1 MDYIFHNI
9 AVAFGHSRRGQ
20 TAKKIKEKAQWN
32 TQTQKIVFTSH
43 YLTRNSNKA
52 EPITKMS
59 SNLYSHR
66 EQQNNQKFDQLANT
80 LHQFRTTVNND
91 IHDSIEQELGLLH
104 QLNDNFS
111 SLMQLVK
118 KTLGNL
124 TTVMNRNAGLTR
136 IVGIIL
142 GAFFVI
148 WMLFKLL

>member
-1 MDYIFHNI
+1 ME
-9 AVAFGHSRRGQ
+9 VSRRGQ
-20 TAKKIKEKAQWN
+20 KAKNKKKKKHNGTRKPRKQSSVV
-32 TQTQKIVFTSH
+32 TTSH
-43 YLTRNSNKA
+43 ATAIKQNQL
-52 EPITKMS
+52 PKMS

-111 SLMQLVK
+111 SLMHMVK

>member
-1 MDYIFHNI
+1 
-9 AVAFGHSRRGQ
+9 
-20 TAKKIKEKAQWN
+20 
-32 TQTQKIVFTSH
+32 
-43 YLTRNSNKA
+43 
-52 EPITKMS
+52 MS

-66 EQQNNQKFDQLANT
+66 EEQNNQKFEQLANT

-91 IHDSIEQELGLLH
+91 IHDSIQQELGLLH

-118 KTLGNL
+118 QTLGNL

-142 GAFFVI
+142 LGFFVI
-148 WMLFKLL
+148 WMLFKLF